1 MAYVYRHI
9 RLDKNEPFYIG
20 IGKSESDFER
30 AYSSKNRN
38 VYWNNIVNFTEYRV
52 EIMLQD
58 ISWKEACEKEIEF
71 INLYKKNTQNG
82 SLCNIANGGNGGY
95 LSHEVNEKRKQ
106 SLKGHIPTQETKDK
120 IRIKAKGRKVSEETR
135 LKMSLIHKKNK
146 TGSWL
151 ESKGHKNGK
160 AYKVY
165 QYSIDGLF
173 LKEWDCA
180 KYAINFYNLNKTA
193 ITDCLK
199 GRQKTAGGYIWRK
212 DKTSYINI
220 P

>member
-20 IGKSESDFER
+20 IGKSQSDFER

-58 ISWKEACEKEIEF
+58 ISWEEACEKEIEF

-95 LSHEVNEKRKQ
+95 LSNEVNEKRKQ
-106 SLKGHIPTQETKDK
+106 SLKGHILTQETKNK
-120 IRIKAKGRKVSEETR
+120 IGIKAKGRKVSEETR

-146 TGSWL
+146 TGFWL

-160 AYKVY
+160 AFKVY
-165 QYSIDGLF
+165 QYSIDGVF

-180 KYAINFYNLNKTA
+180 KYAIDFYHLNRTS

-199 GRQKTAGGYIWRK
+199 GRQKTSGGFIWLK
-212 DKTSYINI
+212 DKVVT
-220 P
+220 